1 MVTTLPVRPSCGRP
15 RCFIGARRG
24 ATGLVLIAVL
34 AGCGPSPSSPASTPG
49 GAPAPT
55 PPAVPARVLQVSPQR
70 VPIVLDA
77 VGQVQGSKEIEVRAR
92 VTGILLKRLYNE
104 GELVRAGAPLFQID
118 PAPFEI
124 ALAQAKAQLAQ
135 ESARNEQATREAG
148 RLKQL
153 VGQKAISQKEYDD
166 STSTLKLSDAA
177 LQAVE
182 ANLRQAELNL
192 SYTLVT
198 APVAGVT
205 GRMLRSEGSLITAG
219 QESSLLTTS
228 NQVNPI
234 WVRFSLS
241 ESERAN
247 LPGGQISGRT
257 GADVQLTLPDGSR
270 YAEKGR
276 INFAATQIDPQL
288 ATQELRAEF
297 DNPKLRLLPG
307 QFVRVQVT
315 AGHRDNVFLVPQTS
329 VVQTEKG
336 YLLFVLD
343 KENKAEIRPVQTGTW
358 MGSDWIITGGL
369 KPGDRVV
376 LDNLLRV
383 RAGVTVKPV
392 ESAAGAPDGA
402 KASDAKSGE
411 ARNAAAGAAA
421 K

>member
-1 MVTTLPVRPSCGRP
+1 MATTLPPSASGDRP
-15 RCFIGARRG
+15 RFFIGAHRG
-24 ATGLVLIAVL
+24 TTGLALIAAL
-34 AGCGPSPSSPASTPG
+34 AGCGPGTSSPVASPA
-49 GAPAPT
+49 GALSQT
-55 PPAVPARVLQVSPQR
+55 PPAIQAKVLRVSPQR
-70 VPIVLDA
+70 VPIVLEA
-77 VGQVQGSKEIEVRAR
+77 VGQVQGSKEVEVRAR

-104 GELVRAGAPLFQID
+104 GEVTRAGAPLFRID

-124 ALAQAKAQLAQ
+124 ALAQAGAQLAQ
-135 ESARNEQATREAG
+135 ERARNEQANREAG

-153 VGQKAISQKEYDD
+153 AAQKAISQKEYDD
-166 STSTLKLSDAA
+166 STSTLKLSDAT
-177 LQAVE
+177 LQAAE

-219 QESSLLTTS
+219 QESSLLTTIS
-228 NQVNPI
+228 QVNPI

-241 ESERAN
+241 ESERTN
-247 LPGGQISGRT
+247 LPRAQLSGRT
-257 GADVQLTLPDGSR
+257 GAEVRLSLPDKSR
-270 YAEKGR
+270 YPEKGR

-297 DNPKLRLLPG
+297 ENPKMQLLPG

-315 AGHRDNVFLVPQTS
+315 AGQRDNVFLVPQTS
-329 VVQTEKG
+329 VIQTEKG
-336 YLLFVLD
+336 YLVFVLD

-358 MGSDWIITGGL
+358 VGSDWMILGGL

-376 LDNLLRV
+376 LDNLLRM
-383 RAGVTVKPV
+383 RPGVPVTPAEPKPAV
-392 ESAAGAPDGA
+392 
-402 KASDAKSGE
+402 
-411 ARNAAAGAAA
+411 AGAATP

>member
-1 MVTTLPVRPSCGRP
+1 MATTLPARPDRP
-15 RCFIGARRG
+15 RSFVGGRYG
-24 ATGLVLIAVL
+24 ATGLTLIAAL
-34 AGCGPSPSSPASTPG
+34 AGCGPGASPPGASPA
-49 GAPAPT
+49 GAPSQT
-55 PPAVPARVLQVSPQR
+55 PPAVQAKVLQVSPQR
-70 VPIVLDA
+70 VPIVLEA
-77 VGQVQGSKEIEVRAR
+77 VGQVQGSKEVEVRAR

-104 GELVRAGAPLFQID
+104 GEVARAGAPLFQID

-124 ALAQAKAQLAQ
+124 ALAQARAQLAQ
-135 ESARNEQATREAG
+135 ERARNEQANREAG

-153 VGQKAISQKEYDD
+153 AAQKAISQKEYDD
-166 STSTLKLSDAA
+166 STSTLKLSDAT
-177 LQAVE
+177 LQAAE

-219 QESSLLTTS
+219 QESSLLTAIS
-228 NQVNPI
+228 QVNPI

-241 ESERAN
+241 ESERAK
-247 LPGGQISGRT
+247 LPGAQLSGRT
-257 GADVQLTLPDGSR
+257 GAEVRLSLPDRSQ
-270 YAEKGR
+270 YPEKGR

-297 DNPKLRLLPG
+297 DNPKMQLLPG
-307 QFVRVQVT
+307 QFVRVQVN
-315 AGHRDNVFLVPQTS
+315 AGQRDNVYLVPQTS

-358 MGSDWIITGGL
+358 VGSDWMILGGL

-376 LDNLLRV
+376 LDNLLRM
-383 RAGVTVKPV
+383 RPGVPVTPAEPKP
-392 ESAAGAPDGA
+392 AI
-402 KASDAKSGE
+402 
-411 ARNAAAGAAA
+411 AGAAA
-421 K
+421 PK